1 MRIHAKEL
9 SIFLNELLDKKVLYS
24 FKHLNFT
31 TMRRKKHRSVKNNG
45 EYYPNMDLKVF
56 RSLIKQLGDS
66 IIASSKSDTHGV
78 KVRETLRT
86 YQVTLYLKKN
96 PKSPELGRE
105 LGNILHKFIL
115 KHWDEASKTAY
126 HQLVDCS
133 LHGDI

>member
-1 MRIHAKEL
+1 MRIRKGTEYL
-9 SIFLNELLDKKVLYS
+9 LNELLDKKVLYS

-31 TMRRKKHRSVKNNG
+31 TMRRKKHRSVKNHG

-56 RSLIKQLGDS
+56 RNLIKQLGDS
-66 IIASSKSDTHGV
+66 IIASSKPDTHGV
-78 KVRETLRT
+78 KVRETMRT

-96 PKSPELGRE
+96 PKSPELGRV